1 MKKYLRWNYIELL
14 TAIVGL
20 FLYCFAINTFIVPN
34 HLYNGGV
41 MGLSQLIRTLVLS
54 ITNIKTSFDIATPIY
69 YLINIPLFIIAY
81 KKLGKYFFY
90 RSIFSVSLCTLFLFI
105 IPNDNLIITDSVL
118 TNVLIGGALVGFG
131 CGIALSVGASTGGT
145 DIIGMVLTS
154 RSKKITVG
162 NFGLAFNAVIYTICG
177 ITSGFEVMIYS
188 ILSSIFDSIVLDRMH
203 IKNICSTMMIFS
215 KKHPKRIIEYV
226 KKELD
231 RDVTYWEAIGGYNN
245 TKSYITYVVLS
256 KYEKYL
262 LESKLKHEKFDAFIV
277 ESNGVSV
284 LGNFE
289 KKL

>member
-1 MKKYLRWNYIELL
+1 
-14 TAIVGL
+14 
-20 FLYCFAINTFIVPN
+20 
-34 HLYNGGV
+34 
-41 MGLSQLIRTLVLS
+41 MGLSQLIRTFILS
-54 ITNIKTSFDIATPIY
+54 IVDINLPFDIATPIY
-69 YLINIPLFIIAY
+69 YLINIPLFILAY

-90 RSIFSVSLCTLFLFI
+90 RTLFSVTVCTIFLFI
-105 IPNDNLIITDSVL
+105 IPSDNLIIKDSLL

-131 CGIALSVGASTGGT
+131 CGIALSAGASTGGS

-154 RSKKITVG
+154 HSKKITVG
-162 NFGLAFNAVIYTICG
+162 NFGLAFNAFIYVICG
-177 ITSGFEVMIYS
+177 IMNGLDIMIYS
-188 ILSSIFDSIVLDRMH
+188 ILSSIFDAVVLDRMH
-203 IKNICSTMMIFS
+203 IRNICSTMMMFS
-215 KKHPKRIIEYV
+215 KKHPRRIIDYV

-231 RDVTYWEAIGGYNN
+231 RDVTYWEAIGGYDD

-277 ESNGVSV
+277 ELNGVSV

>member
-1 MKKYLRWNYIELL
+1 MKKYLRWNYTEFFTALL
-14 TAIVGL
+14 GL
-20 FLYCFAINTFIVPN
+20 FLYCFAVNTFIVPN
-34 HLYNGGV
+34 NLYNGGV
-41 MGLSQLIRTLVLS
+41 MGLSQLIRTFILS
-54 ITNIKTSFDIATPIY
+54 ITDINLPFDIATPIY
-69 YLINIPLFIIAY
+69 YLINIPLFILAY

-90 RSIFSVSLCTLFLFI
+90 RTLFSVTVCTIFLFI
-105 IPNDNLIITDSVL
+105 IPSDNLIIKDSLL

-131 CGIALSVGASTGGT
+131 CGIALSAGASTGGS

-154 RSKKITVG
+154 HSKKITVG
-162 NFGLAFNAVIYTICG
+162 NFGLAFNAVIYIICG
-177 ITSGFEVMIYS
+177 IMNGFDIMIYS
-188 ILSSIFDSIVLDRMH
+188 ILSSIFDSVVLDRMH
-203 IKNICSTMMIFS
+203 IRNICSTMMMFS
-215 KKHPKRIIEYV
+215 KKHPKRIIDYV

-231 RDVTYWEAIGGYNN
+231 RDVTYWEAIGGYDD

-277 ESNGVSV
+277 ELNGVSV

>member
-1 MKKYLRWNYIELL
+1 MKKYLRWNYTELF
-14 TAIVGL
+14 TAIFGL
-20 FLYCFAINTFIVPN
+20 FLYCFAVNTFIVPN
-34 HLYNGGV
+34 DLYNGGV
-41 MGLSQLIRTLVLS
+41 MGLSQLIRTFILS
-54 ITNIKTSFDIATPIY
+54 IVDIKTSFDIATPIY

-90 RSIFSVSLCTLFLFI
+90 RTIFSVTICTIFLFI
-105 IPNDNLIITDSVL
+105 IPSDNLIIKDNLL

-131 CGIALSVGASTGGT
+131 CGIALSVGASTGGS

-162 NFGLAFNAVIYTICG
+162 NFGLAFNAIIYIICG
-177 ITSGFEVMIYS
+177 IMNGFEIMIYS
-188 ILSSIFDSIVLDRMH
+188 ILSSIFDSVVLDRMH
-203 IKNICSTMMIFS
+203 IKNICSTMMLFS
-215 KKHPKRIIEYV
+215 KNHPKKIIEYI
-226 KKELD
+226 KNELD
-231 RDVTYWEAIGGYNN
+231 RDVTYWEAIGGYEN
-245 TKSYITYVVLS
+245 TKSYITFVVLS